1 MKMVK
6 DKIVIL
12 GASGFIGM
20 HLCRKLIDK
29 NVNLLALVRNK
40 KSKEA
45 KKLLKMNI
53 KILEIGNLFK
63 KKKIYFDFS
72 KVKYLIN
79 LAALAHVNR
88 KSLNKNQSTSYNLNN
103 IEENIVRNFKNKNL
117 KILHLSSAK
126 VSKEIKDN
134 ISLYTKAK
142 KKGENIIKKY
152 YKNHIILRPPLIYG
166 PNVKANFL
174 TLMRAIYYNFPLPF
188 RKILKKRSYMYIEN
202 LTDAILFIIK
212 KNHFNGK
219 TYEISDNCLITNE
232 SLVTFIASGLG
243 RKAILFYLS
252 PKIIK
257 FILIIIG
264 KKELFNKMMEEFIVS
279 NKKFVSDTG
288 WSPPYHYSEGIKKT
302 CLWYKRTFRM

>member
-1 MKMVK
+1 MKMEK